1 MIYLYCVI
9 VRDSVPEPAATHLGS
24 SEEGEKVA
32 ASGEEVL
39 DLNNE
44 RNESEYASASQPI
57 GLLDIPLATSG
68 DVLNLTKAIESEL
81 KLHYLN
87 REKEP

>member
-1 MIYLYCVI
+1 

-24 SEEGEKVA
+24 PEEGEKVA
-32 ASGEEVL
+32 ATGEEVL

-44 RNESEYASASQPI
+44 RNESEYASTSQPI

-68 DVLNLTKAIESEL
+68 DVLNLTKAIESE
-81 KLHYLN
+81 H
-87 REKEP
+87 